1 MDAFHELFALNGAV
15 KYLFF
20 GGKGGVGK
28 TTMATATAVW
38 FADQGYRTTIVST
51 DPTVS
56 LSVMFGQHIGGSDS
70 VPVRRVPNLRGLNI
84 NPNDARGDRKSVV

>member
-1 MDAFHELFALNGAV
+1 MNKELQNIMLPNKTV

-38 FADQGYRTTIVST
+38 FADHGFKTQLFRQTLRLVFRLCLTKILV
-51 DPTVS
+51 
-56 LSVMFGQHIGGSDS
+56 VMFE
-70 VPVRRVPNLRGLNI
+70 RRFGI
-84 NPNDARGDRKSVV
+84 SKTYVV